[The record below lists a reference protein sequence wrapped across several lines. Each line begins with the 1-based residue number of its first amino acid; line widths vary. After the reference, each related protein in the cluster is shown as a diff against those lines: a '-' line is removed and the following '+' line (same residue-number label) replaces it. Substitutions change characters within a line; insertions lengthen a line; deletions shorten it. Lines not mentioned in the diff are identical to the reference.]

1 MAQTVEILGDVIG
14 SDNFGVF
21 RVEIGPFDCSV
32 SEVPGKFDG
41 DHTGLW
47 EAQILGVF
55 LSEKHISDQLAAD
68 ALTKQ
73 LKVIATAIAG
83 FAGGEVKWNS

>member
-1 MAQTVEILGDVIG
+1 MAQTVEILGETVE

-32 SEVPGKFDG
+32 SEAAGKFEG

-55 LSEKHISDQLAAD
+55 LSEKHISTQLAAD

-83 FAGGEVKWNS
+83 FAGGEVKWS